1 MLSDML
7 EHDSVR
13 ASEYWKKR
21 AEESRAKAD
30 DMPTGEARVLMLE
43 IARMYGQ
50 LAVYAAVR
58 EARAKG
64 KEL

>member
-1 MLSDML
+1 MAD
-7 EHDSVR
+7 DSVR

-30 DMPTGEARVLMLE
+30 DMPAGEARVLMLQ

-50 LAVYAAVR
+50 LAVCAAVR
-58 EARAKG
+58 EARAKE